1 MTAEILLETQVLT
14 RNFGQLVA
22 VNAVSLRVYR
32 GEKVALIGPNGAG
45 KTTLFNLITNKLAPT
60 SGQVHFKGQDIT
72 NLPPHVISQH
82 GLARSFQLNNL
93 FPELSAFENM
103 RIATQARHAR
113 RRSLWLDA
121 DVLSDTADQAQSL
134 LKEIGLTHQAHLNAE
149 TLSYGDQ
156 RHLEIG
162 LALAT
167 KPDLLLLDE
176 PTSGMSPHETRSTV
190 KLIQHIAQR
199 VSVLLIEHDM
209 NVVMSVCD
217 RIVVMHHGQV
227 LAVGSPE
234 EIERNQAV
242 QKAYLGVA
250 Q

>member
-1 MTAEILLETQVLT
+1 MTAEILLETQILT

-60 SGQVHFKGQDIT
+60 SGQVHFKGRDIT

-103 RIATQARHAR
+103 RIATQARHVR

-121 DVLSDTADQAQSL
+121 EVLSDTADQAQGL
-134 LKEIGLTHQAHLNAE
+134 LEEIGLAHQAHLNAE
-149 TLSYGDQ
+149 VLSYGDQ

-190 KLIQHIAQR
+190 ELIQHIAQR

-242 QKAYLGVA
+242 QEAYLGVA